1 MATSSIFASF
11 NITDNKTLNDFL
23 DALEASEAEQ
33 KDAPKRPGQMPVT
46 DPEKIK
52 AVWAR
57 RKTAR

>member
-33 KDAPKRPGQMPVT
+33 KSAPKRPRQMPVT